1 MKAWTKRLKA
11 QYSSSFSSYHCCQ
24 ELQKWAPPAQDHD
37 CLLPWQLCTN
47 PSIWTQ
53 GTEPKHTPFP
63 HWEFFTQQSWIG
75 KSCPIKD
82 LKKKKRKRKRSCHY
96 VYYDLCKYFPLA
108 LGICVISPTLPH
120 ASCWKIWAS
129 GEPRLS
135 RVEFEVLRFFMATAT
150 VVQTSKQIIKSIKSY
165 PFKAGAGTSTKSLRH
180 PVSNDLGQG
189 RS

>member
-82 LKKKKRKRKRSCHY
+82 LKKKMRKKGAVIMFIMTSANIFHWLWGFVWFPPPCPMPPVERYGHLENPGCPGWNLRCWDSLWLQLLLYKHQNKSSNPSNLTLSKR
-96 VYYDLCKYFPLA
+96 VLELPLNPWD
-108 LGICVISPTLPH
+108 I
-120 ASCWKIWAS
+120 
-129 GEPRLS
+129 
-135 RVEFEVLRFFMATAT
+135 
-150 VVQTSKQIIKSIKSY
+150 Q
-165 PFKAGAGTSTKSLRH
+165 
-180 PVSNDLGQG
+180 
-189 RS
+189 

>member
-82 LKKKKRKRKRSCHY
+82 LKKKKEKKKKELSLCLLWPLQIFSIGFG
-96 VYYDLCKYFPLA
+96 DLCDFPHPAPCL
-108 LGICVISPTLPH
+108 LLKDMGIWRTQAVQGGIWGAEILYGYGYCCTNIETNHQIHQILPFQ
-120 ASCWKIWAS
+120 SGCWN
-129 GEPRLS
+129 
-135 RVEFEVLRFFMATAT
+135 F
-150 VVQTSKQIIKSIKSY
+150 
-165 PFKAGAGTSTKSLRH
+165 H
-180 PVSNDLGQG
+180 
-189 RS
+189 